1 MIQFD
6 ISCDKTSSF
15 TTKLMI
21 LQAECVN
28 PTNVRR
34 SSVTSL
40 PSRKSS
46 SASSTQLGGGGD
58 HTRMSRH
65 DEHKMDQ
72 KAKQEDKVDPDMIPC
87 EFCGDMQYEET
98 IMRHQVHHANQ
109 RFNIICHLGANT
121 FRGRIGIT
129 GRIVSAQKI
138 SLDFRPKFRPVF
150 HRTEFEDKMV

>member
-1 MIQFD
+1 
-6 ISCDKTSSF
+6 
-15 TTKLMI
+15 MI

-46 SASSTQLGGGGD
+46 SASSTQLGGGGGG

-109 RFNIICHLGANT
+109 KFTVVSYSNERFS
-121 FRGRIGIT
+121 F
-129 GRIVSAQKI
+129 K
-138 SLDFRPKFRPVF
+138 
-150 HRTEFEDKMV
+150 

>member
-1 MIQFD
+1 
-6 ISCDKTSSF
+6 
-15 TTKLMI
+15 MI

-46 SASSTQLGGGGD
+46 SASSTQLGGGGGG

-109 RFNIICHLGANT
+109 KFNIICHL
-121 FRGRIGIT
+121 ILL
-129 GRIVSAQKI
+129 V
-138 SLDFRPKFRPVF
+138 
-150 HRTEFEDKMV
+150 